1 MGEPIRTAAMDFQ
14 RVDEACVAYVKRAG
28 FDGID
33 LSVGSATF
41 LTTDAVTTAMREVT
55 ELVRAQGLSVMSAT
69 WRLDAETDANTGPVP
84 RPAELERAA
93 ELTRALGVF
102 EGSVLTITPPP
113 VLPRHAGDAVCGY
126 QDALNLTRRA
136 LVDLCFEAER
146 NGVGLALRAPS
157 RGCVLSPVEAREL
170 IDALASPCI
179 GVCIDSAALESVG
192 LLDDWVSTLRHRIL
206 ALRIAGAAFA
216 TGGDELLLA
225 VAGDWNLVVDPSGG

>member
-1 MGEPIRTAAMDFQ
+1 MGEPIRTAAIDFD
-14 RVDEACVAYVKRAG
+14 RVDEACVAHVKRAG

-33 LSVGSATF
+33 LSVGSTTF
-41 LTTDAVTTAMREVT
+41 LTTDAVATSMRHLT
-55 ELVRAQGLSVMSAT
+55 QLVPAQDLKILSAT
-69 WRLDAETDANTGPVP
+69 WRLDPETDANTGPVP
-84 RPAELERAA
+84 RPVELERAA

-113 VLPRHAGDAVCGY
+113 VLPRHPGDAVCGY

-146 NGVGLALRAPS
+146 SGVGLALRAPS

-179 GVCIDSAALESVG
+179 GVCIDTTELELVG
-192 LLDDWVSTLRHRIL
+192 LIDDWIGTLRHRIL
-206 ALRIAGAAFA
+206 ALRMTGTAFA
-216 TGGDELLLA
+216 TGGRSA
-225 VAGDWNLVVDPSGG
+225 AGDWNLVVDPSGG

>member
-1 MGEPIRTAAMDFQ
+1 MTH
-14 RVDEACVAYVKRAG
+14 
-28 FDGID
+28 
-33 LSVGSATF
+33 L
-41 LTTDAVTTAMREVT
+41 T
-55 ELVRAQGLSVMSAT
+55 ELVRAQGLKVMSAT

-93 ELTRALGVF
+93 ELTRALGAF

-113 VLPRHAGDAVCGY
+113 VLPRQPGDAVCGY

-136 LVDLCFEAER
+136 LVELCFEAER
-146 NGVGLALRAPS
+146 SGVGLALRAPS

-192 LLDDWVSTLRHRIL
+192 LLDDWIRTLRHRIL
-206 ALRIAGAAFA
+206 ALRVASTAFA
-216 TGGDELLLA
+216 TGCDELLLA